1 VTLPGALK
9 RNTTLYPTCY
19 PTLVRKT
26 SVYLDE
32 ADARRL
38 AMLAEREGVSQS
50 SVLRRAIRAYVPK
63 PRQDR
68 GFALDGVGEGPGGS
82 VADVDMSTLLEGF
95 GE

>member
-1 VTLPGALK
+1 MT
-9 RNTTLYPTCY
+9 RCPTCY

-38 AMLAEREGVSQS
+38 AMLAEREGISQA
-50 SVLRRAIRAYVPK
+50 SVLRKALRAYVPQ
-63 PRQDR
+63 PRESR
-68 GFALDGVGEGPGGS
+68 AFALDGVGEGPGGS
-82 VADVDMSTLLEGF
+82 VADVDDAALFEGF